1 MSRAAPSKKLSGT
14 SRRKRVEC
22 SMLPWNAL
30 SNSNVFSGAID
41 KTALWLERVGGLE
54 NAKRRMVEIATK
66 SPGRYFVFCDFPHT
80 VVAQIDTP
88 SEISEVR

>member
-1 MSRAAPSKKLSGT
+1 
-14 SRRKRVEC
+14 
-22 SMLPWNAL
+22 MLPWNAL

-80 VVAQIDTP
+80 VVAQIGGALTHRAGK
-88 SEISEVR
+88 EVSCFHVG